1 MITAS
6 GESVREAYLRAAE
19 PATTLLSEPAVA
31 AAWPRPSA
39 LAKLTVGGLA
49 AHLGR
54 QVFRTLEVVDAD
66 PPADAPVSLLD
77 HYQRSSWVTA
87 DLDDA
92 PNVSVR
98 DNSEAD
104 AGDGAAALRERVAAA
119 LATLRR
125 RLPAEPADRVVVL
138 PWTGWSLTLDDF
150 LATRLVEIVVHSD
163 DLAVSVG
170 VDTPELPASVTDPVL
185 DLLCRLAVHRHGPTA
200 VLRTL
205 SRSER
210 APRTISAF

>member
-1 MITAS
+1 MSISAA
-6 GESVREAYLRAAE
+6 SVRDSYLLAA
-19 PATTLLSEPAVA
+19 ASAATLLNQPAVA
-31 AAWPRPSA
+31 AAWSRPSA

-54 QVFRTLEVVDAD
+54 QVIRVVEVVDAD
-66 PPADAPVSLLD
+66 PPGTAPVSLLD
-77 HYQRSSWVTA
+77 HYRRSAWVTA
-87 DLDDA
+87 GLDEE

-98 DNSEAD
+98 DHSEAD
-104 AGDGAAALRERVAAA
+104 AKDGAAALQERVTGA
-119 LATLRR
+119 LTSLRQK
-125 RLPAEPADRVVVL
+125 LPDQPADRVVEL
-138 PWTGWSLTLDDF
+138 PWTRSALALDDF
-150 LATRLVEIVVHSD
+150 LTTRMLEIAVHSD

-170 VDTPELPASVTDPVL
+170 LHTPQLPAPVTDRVL
-185 DLLCRLAVHRHGPTA
+185 DLLCRLAIQRHGPTA

>member
-1 MITAS
+1 MGISAD
-6 GESVREAYLRAAE
+6 SVRDSYLLAA
-19 PATTLLSEPAVA
+19 ASAVTLLNQPAVA
-31 AAWPRPSA
+31 AAWNRPSA

-54 QVFRTLEVVDAD
+54 QIIRPVEVIEAD
-66 PPADAPVSLLD
+66 PPAEAPVSVLD
-77 HYQRSSWVTA
+77 HYRRSPWTA
-87 DLDDA
+87 AGIDDE

-104 AGDGAAALRERVAAA
+104 AKAGAAALRERVEAA
-119 LATLRR
+119 LATLRQ
-125 RLPAEPADRVVVL
+125 RLSDEPTDRVVAL
-138 PWTGWSLTLDDF
+138 PWTDWPLSLDDF
-150 LATRLVEIVVHSD
+150 LATRVLEIVIHSD

-170 VDTPELPASVTDPVL
+170 IPTPELPASVTDPVL
-185 DLLCRLAVHRHGPTA
+185 RLLCRLATERHGPTA

-210 APRTISAF
+210 APATISAF

>member
-1 MITAS
+1 MGISAD
-6 GESVREAYLRAAE
+6 SVRDSYLLAA
-19 PATTLLSEPAVA
+19 ASAVTLLNQPAVA
-31 AAWPRPSA
+31 AAWNRPSA

-54 QVFRTLEVVDAD
+54 QIIRPVEVIEAD
-66 PPADAPVSLLD
+66 PPAEAPVSVLD
-77 HYQRSSWVTA
+77 HYRRSPWTA
-87 DLDDA
+87 AGIDDE

-104 AGDGAAALRERVAAA
+104 AKAGAAALRERVEAA
-119 LATLRR
+119 LATLRQ
-125 RLPAEPADRVVVL
+125 RLSDEPTDRVVAL
-138 PWTGWSLTLDDF
+138 PWTDWPLSLDDF
-150 LATRLVEIVVHSD
+150 LATRVLEIVIHSD

-170 VDTPELPASVTDPVL
+170 IPTPELPASVTDPVL
-185 DLLCRLAVHRHGPTA
+185 HLLCRLATERHGPTA

-210 APRTISAF
+210 APATISAF